1 MALGV
6 LESLSGEDGREAMK
20 SEVARVAIL
29 MGGRAAVVYGCEAL
43 EAWTSLMPVA

>member
-1 MALGV
+1 VALGV

-29 MGGRAAVVYGCEAL
+29 MVGGQPWSTAARRWRP
-43 EAWTSLMPVA
+43 WTSLMPVA